1 MISLDY
7 FHNIKGLK
15 CKFLE
20 YETIR
25 KKNTGM
31 EIPVYDYSRERPL
44 IPIMLEKISKGIQ
57 RNSDNVIIDVMQ
69 KWEEVLN
76 VDISIQK
83 LTKSFYYVQKILKD
97 V

>member
-1 MISLDY
+1 
-7 FHNIKGLK
+7 
-15 CKFLE
+15 
-20 YETIR
+20 
-25 KKNTGM
+25 M

-44 IPIMLEKISKGIQ
+44 IPIMLEKISKDIQ
-57 RNSDNVIIDVMQ
+57 RNSDNAIIDAMQ
-69 KWEEVLN
+69 KWEQILN